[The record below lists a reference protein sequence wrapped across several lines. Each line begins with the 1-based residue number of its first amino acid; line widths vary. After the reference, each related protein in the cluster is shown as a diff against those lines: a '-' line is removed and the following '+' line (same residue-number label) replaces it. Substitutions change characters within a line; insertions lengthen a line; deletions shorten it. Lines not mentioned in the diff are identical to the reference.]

1 MGARV
6 LHEDAVF
13 PVIKVEIP
21 INIRNTNR
29 PEDNGTLIV
38 KNADYYQTNLYI
50 SGISGKTGYVAFAAE
65 KTGIGEDLQMRSDFL
80 DVFAKKGITVK
91 NILSGMDSLN
101 IIVHQSE
108 IEDIEEELLSQIR
121 EKVAPVEVEVIRNL
135 AIIAV
140 VGRDLGTSP
149 AIAVKVLGALANRKI
164 NIKLIDH
171 GSDKINMSIGVDGED
186 YASAVQAI
194 YAEFTRK

>member
-1 MGARV
+1 M
-6 LHEDAVF
+6 
-13 PVIKVEIP
+13 
-21 INIRNTNR
+21 
-29 PEDNGTLIV
+29 
-38 KNADYYQTNLYI
+38 KNADYYQTNLSI

-149 AIAVKVLGALANRKI
+149 AIVVKVLGALANRKI